1 MVKINDYVKIEG
13 QGIGKVERLYPKSEY
28 NETGSIVINIAGVNY
43 YRDIDENN
51 NINDYLNDCTIATE
65 KEYMQYLKA
74 AIKQLTEQS
83 KSKRKQAAEYNKSTN
98 GEAVSRKGK
107 VSVQDG
113 NIMGFTENALSSQHR
128 SMLTDAK
135 KAKELKDKL
144 KNELQ
149 LLKAKTA

>member
-51 NINDYLNDCTIATE
+51 EINDYLNDSTIATE
-65 KEYMQYLKA
+65 KEYMQFLKA

-98 GEAVSRKGK
+98 GEASKRKGK
-107 VSVQDG
+107 VTVIDG
-113 NIMGFTENALSSQHR
+113 NITSFTENALSSQHR
-128 SMLTDAK
+128 NMLTDAK

-149 LLKAKTA
+149 MLKARSA